1 MVSTRWITSSAFSP
15 RSWRTSMTDD
25 IRRWSDELARDPGS
39 LVFLRLG
46 EALRRQGQPDVAM
59 KIALRGLDR
68 HPNNVDAH
76 DLLARVTIDLGDLSR
91 AAQEWEAVLRIDPN
105 HLGALKGLGF
115 VSYQHGR
122 LEEAERYLQ
131 RAASLGAGDSV
142 AVALNTVRRSGEI
155 SSSVVEA
162 EMRADSRWLF
172 ADLLTDE
179 EQTAILVDENGYVLG
194 GIYLDSEGRD
204 LAQEIG
210 AQLSGISD
218 EAVRATRHLD
228 IGVWRSITF
237 ETDVASIAMA
247 PTAYSSVVVVAVS
260 RATPLGLLRRL
271 LDRCGARAG
280 EWLRD
285 GAMR

>member
-1 MVSTRWITSSAFSP
+1 
-15 RSWRTSMTDD
+15 MTDD

-46 EALRRQGQPDVAM
+46 EELRRQGQPDVAM
-59 KIALRGLDR
+59 KIALRGLER
-68 HPNNVDAH
+68 HPNHVDAH
-76 DLLARVTIDLGDLSR
+76 DLLARIAIDLSDLSR
-91 AAQEWEAVLRIDPN
+91 ATQEWGKVLQLDPS

-122 LEEAERYLQ
+122 FEEAERYLQ
-131 RAASLGAGDSV
+131 QAAALGAGDSV
-142 AVALNTVRRSGEI
+142 AVALRTVRRSGEI
-155 SSSVVEA
+155 SSSAVDA
-162 EMRADSRWLF
+162 QTQTDARWLF

-194 GIYLDSEGRD
+194 GIYLDAEGRD

-228 IGVWRSITF
+228 IGVWRSMTF

-247 PTAYSSVVVVAVS
+247 PTAYSSIVVVAVS

-271 LDRCGARAG
+271 LDRCGARAA